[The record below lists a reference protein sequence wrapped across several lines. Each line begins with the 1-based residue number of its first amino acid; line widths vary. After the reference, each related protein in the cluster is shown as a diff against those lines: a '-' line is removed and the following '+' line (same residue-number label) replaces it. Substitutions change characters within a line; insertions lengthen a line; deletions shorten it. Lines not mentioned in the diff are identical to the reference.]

1 MKIQLLISILF
12 CQGYAAIEDSCGV
25 PNEYDI
31 SLGRQCQGSIPH
43 QFPWHVQLSAC
54 GNYCGGAIISNIFL
68 KKSKVKYLILLL
80 IIQLTNIF

>member
-12 CQGYAAIEDSCGV
+12 YQGYAAIEDSCGV

-54 GNYCGGAIISNIFL
+54 GNYCGGVIISNIFL
-68 KKSKVKYLILLL
+68 KKSKVKYLI
-80 IIQLTNIF
+80 